1 MMSKEYKQPISRKV
15 KERTNTGVMSLLW
28 MFIGAIIAVMIGVFL
43 YLSPLFEGYRK
54 VDVNPEVKVEPLANE
69 SDTKAGKDY
78 EFYDIL
84 PKRKFQGSESGLG
97 DEPEELEVQP
107 RPAQKSSPD
116 VVVSA
121 KKSAEDADI
130 TIVEGDDTYD
140 GDNGDER
147 VVAQKTRSKTSKTED
162 ADKEIDKIQIS
173 ANKVSYIL
181 QIRSY
186 KNAEEADKKRAEVL
200 MAGIEAQVI
209 RTKDPSGVE
218 LYRVISTPM
227 NSRAAAI
234 EAERQLSESG
244 IDALIVE
251 QRY

>member
-1 MMSKEYKQPISRKV
+1 MSKEYKQPISRKV

-54 VDVNPEVKVEPLANE
+54 VDVNPEVKVEPLAND

-140 GDNGDER
+140 GDEG
-147 VVAQKTRSKTSKTED
+147 VVAQKTRSKTSNTED

>member
-54 VDVNPEVKVEPLANE
+54 VDVNPEVKVEPLAND
-69 SDTKAGKDY
+69 SDAKAGKDY

-97 DEPEELEVQP
+97 DEPEELEVQT

-140 GDNGDER
+140 GDEG

>member
-1 MMSKEYKQPISRKV
+1 MSKEYKQPISRKV

-69 SDTKAGKDY
+69 SDAKAGKDY

>member
-1 MMSKEYKQPISRKV
+1 MSKEYKQPISRKV

-54 VDVNPEVKVEPLANE
+54 VDVNPEVKVEPLAND

-140 GDNGDER
+140 GDEG

>member
-1 MMSKEYKQPISRKV
+1 MSKEYKQPISRKV

-140 GDNGDER
+140 GDSGDER

>member
-54 VDVNPEVKVEPLANE
+54 VDVNPEVKVEPLAND

-84 PKRKFQGSESGLG
+84 PKRKFQGSESVLG

>member
-1 MMSKEYKQPISRKV
+1 MSKEYKQPISRKV

-54 VDVNPEVKVEPLANE
+54 VDVNPEVKVEPLAND

>member
-1 MMSKEYKQPISRKV
+1 MSKEYKQPISRKV

-54 VDVNPEVKVEPLANE
+54 VDVNPEVKVEPLAND

-121 KKSAEDADI
+121 KKSAEDANI

>member
-54 VDVNPEVKVEPLANE
+54 VDVNPEVKVEPLAND

-244 IDALIVE
+244 INALIVE

>member
-1 MMSKEYKQPISRKV
+1 MSKEYKQPISRKV

-54 VDVNPEVKVEPLANE
+54 VDVNPEVKVEPLAND
-69 SDTKAGKDY
+69 SDAKAGKDY

>member
-1 MMSKEYKQPISRKV
+1 MSKEYKQPISRKV

-54 VDVNPEVKVEPLANE
+54 VDVNPEVKVELLAND

-84 PKRKFQGSESGLG
+84 PKRKFQGSESDLG